1 MTVVS
6 ACGAPYGDG
15 DGNFDSLRNQ
25 TDMTPIAAYYI
36 LVAQDHER
44 ELARKRQPARK
55 PRPSLID
62 RARRVAAGL
71 RPTPRLANPA

>member
-1 MTVVS
+1 
-6 ACGAPYGDG
+6 
-15 DGNFDSLRNQ
+15 
-25 TDMTPIAAYYI
+25 MTPIAAYYVF
-36 LVAQDHER
+36 VAQERER
-44 ELARKRQPARK
+44 ELALKRQPARA